1 MKPED
6 LFCDILYTKDNPVV
20 IKTERVFKE
29 GDKIKRIL
37 KEDNHNLTSNDFIS
51 ELRGCNKKEIKFYQ
65 KGILRLFRKYNKS
78 EIINILKDVAVSDY
92 KFVTMNKKTRS
103 RLFNTDIAFHNLHL
117 SEELNDDEII
127 VGDKIV
133 NCIVNKNTGEY
144 YFDKSSI
151 VILCLT

>member
-1 MKPED
+1 MRPED
-6 LFCDILYTKDNPVV
+6 LFSDILYTNENPAV
-20 IKTERVFKE
+20 IKTEKIYKE
-29 GDKIKRIL
+29 GDKVKRITESKSYDL
-37 KEDNHNLTSNDFIS
+37 ISNDILS
-51 ELRGCNKKEIKFYQ
+51 ELRECQKTEINFYQ
-65 KGILRLFRKYNKS
+65 KGILKLFRKYNKIDITKS
-78 EIINILKDVAVSDY
+78 LKDIAVSDY
-92 KFVTMNKKTRS
+92 KFITMNEKTREK
-103 RLFNTDIAFHNLHL
+103 LFITDLAFHNLHL